1 MNRKLLA
8 LYGLK
13 FGPFSADIPVEALQR
28 TPRIE
33 SFCWRVEQLI
43 GEGGFAM
50 LHGPS
55 GVGKSATLRIL
66 AERLSGLRDVKVGV
80 LSRPQAGLA
89 DFYREMGDLFGV
101 ELHPHNRYGGAKMLR
116 ERWQAQIDAAA
127 SRPILLVDEAQ
138 ESQQAVLGEL
148 RLLSS
153 SRLDSHLLLTVVLAG
168 DQRLPE
174 RFRCEEL
181 APLGSRIRVKLT
193 LDRAPPEEL
202 RDCLAHVLHSAGAP
216 KLLTTELIATLCDH
230 AQGNLRALM
239 NLAGELLDLGAQ
251 REAPQL
257 DEKLF
262 FEAFNTSAPAQTKA
276 AARPASLAAARR

>member
-1 MNRKLLA
+1 
-8 LYGLK
+8 
-13 FGPFSADIPVEALQR
+13 
-28 TPRIE
+28 
-33 SFCWRVEQLI
+33 
-43 GEGGFAM
+43 
-50 LHGPS
+50 
-55 GVGKSATLRIL
+55 
-66 AERLSGLRDVKVGV
+66 
-80 LSRPQAGLA
+80 
-89 DFYREMGDLFGV
+89 MGDLFGV

-116 ERWQAQIDAAA
+116 ERWQAHIDAAA
-127 SRPILLVDEAQ
+127 SRPILLIDEAQ
-138 ESQQAVLGEL
+138 EAQQAVLGEL
-148 RLLSS
+148 RLLTS

-181 APLGSRIRVKLT
+181 VPLSSRIRVRLT

-202 RDCLAHVLHSAGAP
+202 RDCLVHALHSAGAP
-216 KLLTTELIATLCDH
+216 KLLTTELITTLCDH

-262 FEAFNTSAPAQTKA
+262 FEAFNTTAPAQTKA
-276 AARPASLAAARR
+276 PARPASLAAARR

>member
-1 MNRKLLA
+1 MSRKLLA

-13 FGPFSADIPVEALQR
+13 FSPFSADIPVEALQR

-43 GEGGFAM
+43 GEGGFA
-50 LHGPS
+50 LLTGPS

-66 AERLSGLRDVKVGV
+66 AERLSALRDVRVGV

-89 DFYREMGDLFGV
+89 DFYRELGDLFGV
-101 ELHPHNRYGGAKMLR
+101 ELHPHNRYGGAKILR
-116 ERWQAQIDAAA
+116 ERWQAHIDAAA
-127 SRPILLVDEAQ
+127 SRPILLIDEAQ

-181 APLGSRIRVKLT
+181 APLGSRIRVRLT

-202 RDCLAHVLHSAGAP
+202 RDCLEHALHSAGAP
-216 KLLTTELIATLCDH
+216 KLLTTELILCDH

-262 FEAFNTSAPAQTKA
+262 FEAFNTTAPAQTKA